1 MIVLL
6 STSTGPFLLL
16 SAVLVLTVLTTLLAC
31 YLFL

>member
-6 STSTGPFLLL
+6 STSTGPFLLV